1 MHFNDRRNGD
11 SSRVPF
17 HFRVSDQKLF
27 KEIIASINADYQ
39 EMIKYPQK
47 AKKRFCLICDV
58 AY

>member
-1 MHFNDRRNGD
+1 MIHVMGFQVG
-11 SSRVPF
+11 VPF

-47 AKKRFCLICDV
+47 AKKRFWLICDV
-58 AY
+58 VY

>member
-1 MHFNDRRNGD
+1 MIDVIGIQVG
-11 SSRVPF
+11 VPF
-17 HFRVSDQKLF
+17 HFRVSDQKLY

-58 AY
+58 AYWYI